1 MAPIQPMDDDREPRR
16 RTKAIRYAV
25 PVAAA
30 GVAAATIGLVPAL
43 ANAGSPDLPGIT
55 AEELIA
61 KVAASDTQTI
71 SGSVRISTDFGLPAL
86 LTGATGAGG
95 PFGGGGGGRGD
106 SSADPKEQL
115 TQLLAGS
122 HTLRVAADGPQK
134 QKVSIVRNAAEY
146 SLIHNGD
153 EVWAYDSGS
162 NQAYHLTGLP
172 REAQGEDRAKGDR
185 ELPEGW
191 PATPQEAAKKILDA
205 ADDSSTVTVD
215 GTARIAGR
223 DAYQLVVRPKA
234 TDSTVGSIRIG
245 VDAGT
250 GVPLKFT
257 LAPRGGGKAIVDVAF
272 TKVDFSRPAAS
283 VFDFTP
289 PKGAKVT
296 TEKAG
301 EKADGKADGKA
312 GQDARGAHE
321 EFGDLG
327 GLDGLDGLDGLEG
340 LGVLGKGW
348 DSIAELK
355 LPQEALN
362 AGPSEGGAKAPG
374 LGGQGLLGTFGKEVK
389 GEFGTGTVV
398 GTRLVNALITDSGK
412 VYVGTVTQGAL
423 IKAADAAAE

>member
-16 RTKAIRYAV
+16 RAKAIRYAV

-43 ANAGSPDLPGIT
+43 ASVGSPDLPKIT

-95 PFGGGGGGRGD
+95 PFGGGAGARGD

-115 TQLLAGS
+115 TELLAGS
-122 HTLRVAADGPQK
+122 HTLRVAADGPQR

-172 REAQGEDRAKGDR
+172 QEAQGKDGAEDGHDV
-185 ELPEGW
+185 PEGW

-223 DAYQLVVRPKA
+223 DAYQLVVTPKA

-283 VFDFTP
+283 TFDFTP
-289 PKGAKVT
+289 PKGADVT

-301 EKADGKADGKA
+301 EKAGEKADTKA
-312 GQDARGAHE
+312 EREARE

-327 GLDGLDGLDGLEG
+327 GPDALEG
-340 LGVLGKGW
+340 LDVLGKGW

-355 LPQEALN
+355 LPPEALN
-362 AGPSEGGAKAPG
+362 ESPSKGGDKAPG

-389 GEFGTGTVV
+389 GDFGTGTVV
-398 GTRLVNALITDSGK
+398 STRLVNALITDSGK
-412 VYVGTVTQGAL
+412 VYVGTVTQDAL
-423 IKAADAAAE
+423 IKAADAAAR

>member
-1 MAPIQPMDDDREPRR
+1 MAPIQPMDDNPETRR
-16 RTKAIRYAV
+16 RSKAIRYAV

-43 ANAGSPDLPGIT
+43 ASVGSPELPRIT

-61 KVAASDTQTI
+61 KVAASDARTI
-71 SGSVRISTDFGLPAL
+71 SGSVRVSTDLGLPAV
-86 LTGATGAGG
+86 LTGATGDTG
-95 PFGGGGGGRGD
+95 PFGGGTGGRGE

-115 TQLLAGS
+115 PRLLAGS
-122 HTLRVAADGPQK
+122 HTLRVAADGPRK

-146 SLIHNGD
+146 SLIHNDD

-172 REAQGEDRAKGDR
+172 GEARGEERAGSGH

-191 PATPQEAAKKILDA
+191 PATPQEAAKRILDA
-205 ADDSSTVTVD
+205 ADGSSTVAVD

-250 GVPLKFT
+250 GVPLRFT
-257 LAPRGGGKAIVDVAF
+257 LAPRGGGKAILDVAF

-283 VFDFTP
+283 TFDFTP
-289 PKGAKVT
+289 PRGARVT

-301 EKADGKADGKA
+301 EATRAKA
-312 GQDARGAHE
+312 GRE
-321 EFGDLG
+321 ETGDLG
-327 GLDGLDGLDGLEG
+327 GLDGLRDMAGLD
-340 LGVLGKGW
+340 VLGKGW
-348 DSIAELK
+348 DAVTELK
-355 LPQEALN
+355 LPKEALGTN
-362 AGPSEGGAKAPG
+362 RSKGAEPAPG
-374 LGGQGLLGTFGKEVK
+374 LGGRGLLDTFGKEVK
-389 GEFGTGTVV
+389 GDFGTGTVV
-398 GTRLVNALITDSGK
+398 GTRLVNALITDSGR
-412 VYVGTVTQGAL
+412 VYVGTVTQDAL
-423 IKAADAAAE
+423 VKAADTAAHQGR

>member
-16 RTKAIRYAV
+16 RAKAIRYAV

-43 ANAGSPDLPGIT
+43 ASVGSPDLPKIT

-61 KVAASDTQTI
+61 KVAASDTETV

-86 LTGATGAGG
+86 LTGATGSGG
-95 PFGGGGGGRGD
+95 PFGGGAGGRGD
-106 SSADPKEQL
+106 ASADPKEQL
-115 TQLLAGS
+115 TELLAGS
-122 HTLRVAADGPQK
+122 HTLRVAADGPER

-172 REAQGEDRAKGDR
+172 QEAQGKDGAKSGH
-185 ELPEGW
+185 EAPEGW

-223 DAYQLVVRPKA
+223 DAYQLVVTPKA

-245 VDAGT
+245 VDAAT

-283 VFDFTP
+283 TFDFTP
-289 PKGAKVT
+289 PKGAEVT

-301 EKADGKADGKA
+301 EKADAETGRE
-312 GQDARGAHE
+312 ARGARE

-327 GLDGLDGLDGLEG
+327 GPDALEG
-340 LGVLGKGW
+340 LDVLGKGW

-355 LPQEALN
+355 LPPEALN
-362 AGPSEGGAKAPG
+362 ASPSEGGGKAPG

-389 GEFGTGTVV
+389 GDFGTGTVV
-398 GTRLVNALITDSGK
+398 STRLVNALVTDSGK
-412 VYVGTVTQGAL
+412 VYVGTVTQDAL
-423 IKAADAAAE
+423 IKAADAAAR

>member
-1 MAPIQPMDDDREPRR
+1 MASIQPMDDNREPRR
-16 RTKAIRYAV
+16 RAKAIRYAV

-61 KVAASDTQTI
+61 EVVASDTQTI
-71 SGSVRISTDFGLPAL
+71 SGSVRVSTDLGLPAV
-86 LTGATGAGG
+86 LTGTMGGAG
-95 PFGGGGGGRGD
+95 PFGGGGSASERGE

-115 TQLLAGS
+115 PRLLAGS
-122 HTLRVAADGPQK
+122 HTLRVAADGPER
-134 QKVSIVRNAAEY
+134 QKVSIVRGAAEY
-146 SLIHNGD
+146 SLIHDGD

-172 REAQGEDRAKGDR
+172 KEAPGKDGAGDER

-191 PATPQEAAKKILDA
+191 PATPQEAAKKILEA
-205 ADDSSTVTVD
+205 ARGTSTVAVD

-234 TDSTVGSIRIG
+234 TDSTVGAIRIG

-250 GVPLKFT
+250 GVPLRFT
-257 LAPRGGGKAIVDVAF
+257 LAPRDGGKAIVDIAF

-283 VFDFTP
+283 TFDFTP

-301 EKADGKADGKA
+301 EKAEGKA
-312 GQDARGAHE
+312 GESRGGRE
-321 EFGDLG
+321 DFGEHG
-327 GLDGLDGLDGLEG
+327 ALEG
-340 LGVLGKGW
+340 LRDLDVLGKGW

-355 LPQEALN
+355 LPREALN
-362 AGPSEGGAKAPG
+362 GDPSEGGDKAPAF
-374 LGGQGLLGTFGKEVK
+374 GGTGLLDTFGKEVK
-389 GEFGTGTVV
+389 GDFGTGTVIS
-398 GTRLVNALITDSGK
+398 TRLVNALITDSGT
-412 VYVGTVTQGAL
+412 VYAGAVTQDAL
-423 IKAADAAAE
+423 IKAADTAAK

>member
-16 RTKAIRYAV
+16 RAKAIRYAV

-43 ANAGSPDLPGIT
+43 ANAGSPDLPRIT

-61 KVAASDTQTI
+61 KVAASDTETI
-71 SGSVRISTDFGLPAL
+71 SGSVRISTDFGLPAV
-86 LTGATGAGG
+86 LTGATGAAG
-95 PFGGGGGGRGD
+95 PFGGGGGGGRGD
-106 SSADPKEQL
+106 SSADPQEQL
-115 TQLLAGS
+115 PQLLAGS
-122 HTLRVAADGPQK
+122 HTLRVAADGPQR
-134 QKVSIVRNAAEY
+134 QKVSIVQNAAEY

-172 REAQGEDRAKGDR
+172 QETQGEDRAKGGH

-205 ADDSSTVTVD
+205 AGDTSTVSVD

-223 DAYQLVVRPKA
+223 DAYQLVVTPKA
-234 TDSTVGSIRIG
+234 TDSTVGAIRIG

-283 VFDFTP
+283 TFDFTP
-289 PKGAKVT
+289 PKGAEVT

-301 EKADGKADGKA
+301 EKAAEKP
-312 GQDARGAHE
+312 GQQGRGAHE
-321 EFGDLG
+321 EFGGLG
-327 GLDGLDGLDGLEG
+327 GGLEG
-340 LGVLGKGW
+340 LQGLDVLGKGW
-348 DSIAELK
+348 DSIAELR

-362 AGPSEGGAKAPG
+362 AEPSKGGEGAPG

-389 GEFGTGTVV
+389 GDFGTGTVV
-398 GTRLVNALITDSGK
+398 STRLVNALITDSGK
-412 VYVGTVTQGAL
+412 VYVGTVTQDAL
-423 IKAADAAAE
+423 IKAADAAAK

>member
-1 MAPIQPMDDDREPRR
+1 MAPIQPMDDDRQPRR
-16 RTKAIRYAV
+16 RAKAIRYAV

-43 ANAGSPDLPGIT
+43 ASAGSPDLPRIT

-61 KVAASDTQTI
+61 KVTASDTQTI
-71 SGSVRISTDFGLPAL
+71 SGSVRISTDFGLPAV
-86 LTGATGAGG
+86 LTGARGGAG
-95 PFGGGGGGRGD
+95 PFGGGGGHGGGD

-115 TQLLAGS
+115 TELLAGS
-122 HTLRVAADGPQK
+122 HTLRVAADGPQR

-172 REAQGEDRAKGDR
+172 QEAQGKDRAGGGH

-205 ADDSSTVTVD
+205 ADDSSTVSVD

-223 DAYQLVVRPKA
+223 DAYQLVVSPKA

-245 VDAGT
+245 VDART

-283 VFDFTP
+283 TFDFTP

-301 EKADGKADGKA
+301 EKAGEKAEAKA
-312 GQDARGAHE
+312 GQEARGARE

-327 GLDGLDGLDGLEG
+327 GLDGLEGLD
-340 LGVLGKGW
+340 VLGKGW

-355 LPQEALN
+355 LPQDALN
-362 AGPSEGGAKAPG
+362 AGPSKDGDKAPG
-374 LGGQGLLGTFGKEVK
+374 FGGQGLLGTFGKEVK
-389 GEFGTGTVV
+389 GDFGTGTVI

-412 VYVGTVTQGAL
+412 VYVGTVTQDAL
-423 IKAADAAAE
+423 VKAADAATR

>member
-1 MAPIQPMDDDREPRR
+1 MAPIQPMDDTPETRR
-16 RTKAIRYAV
+16 RSKAIRYAV

-30 GVAAATIGLVPAL
+30 AAAAATIGLVPAL
-43 ANAGSPDLPGIT
+43 ANAGSPDLPRIT

-61 KVAASDTQTI
+61 KVAASDARTI
-71 SGSVRISTDFGLPAL
+71 SGSVRVSTDLGLPSV
-86 LTGATGAGG
+86 LTGTTGDTG
-95 PFGGGGGGRGD
+95 PFGGGGHGE

-115 TQLLAGS
+115 PQLLAGS
-122 HTLRVAADGPQK
+122 HTLRVAADGPLK

-172 REAQGEDRAKGDR
+172 GQARGEERAGGGH
-185 ELPEGW
+185 EPPEGW

-205 ADDSSTVTVD
+205 ADDSSTVAVD

-223 DAYQLVVRPKA
+223 DAYQLVIRPKA

-250 GVPLKFT
+250 GVPLRFT
-257 LAPRGGGKAIVDVAF
+257 LAPKGGGKAILDVAF

-283 VFDFTP
+283 TFDFTP

-301 EKADGKADGKA
+301 DSSQAKA
-312 GQDARGAHE
+312 GRE
-321 EFGDLG
+321 EPGDLG
-327 GLDGLDGLDGLEG
+327 GPDGLDGLDGLRGMEG
-340 LGVLGKGW
+340 VDVLGKGW
-348 DSIAELK
+348 DTVTELK
-355 LPQEALN
+355 LPQEALGTN
-362 AGPSEGGAKAPG
+362 RSKGAEQAPG
-374 LGGQGLLGTFGKEVK
+374 LGGRGLLDTFGKEVK
-389 GEFGTGTVV
+389 GDFGTGTVV
-398 GTRLVNALITDSGK
+398 GTRLVNALITDSGR
-412 VYVGTVTQGAL
+412 VYVGTVTQDAL
-423 IKAADAAAE
+423 VEAADTAAHQGR